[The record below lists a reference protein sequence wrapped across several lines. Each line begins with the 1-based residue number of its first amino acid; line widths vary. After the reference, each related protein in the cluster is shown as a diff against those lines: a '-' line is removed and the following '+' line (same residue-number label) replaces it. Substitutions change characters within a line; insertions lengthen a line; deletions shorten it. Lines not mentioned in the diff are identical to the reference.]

1 MIVTAS
7 IMQTQNQKTH
17 SDIVK
22 IAILIIISLGL
33 LLGCLWSIQDRFE
46 ELERQVREV
55 DSRVL
60 KLETET
66 K

>member
-1 MIVTAS
+1 
-7 IMQTQNQKTH
+7 MQTQNQKTH